1 MKKQTLILW
10 LAAFVFSMSPQT
22 VYAVD
27 ENANVPALVSEQ
39 TWAVSGQWVEKDGDT
54 YYQYSDGSYAKGWV
68 VIEGTE
74 YYFYSWGRLCRSD
87 LSKDGYLVDQN
98 GHRVTTQGWCE
109 VPDAYDNLETYYIK
123 ENGKAAV
130 GWNTI
135 DGKDYYFA
143 TYDGVLKRTGITN
156 DGYLVDE
163 NGAKV
168 TEKGWHQLR
177 WDSGYLYWYYVKED
191 GKAAKGWADIDGKE
205 YYFNSTLGVLETDEI
220 TPDGYL
226 IDHNGAKVTGEG
238 WHQLQNKYDNV
249 VWCYIKSDG
258 KPALGWNTI
267 DGKEYF
273 FNKGNG
279 KLKVD
284 QILKDGYYVD
294 ENGVKVSE
302 PGWRTRTDSSGNS
315 YWMYIKNDGKAATG
329 WTTIGGKDYFF
340 DQSNGKLKVDQI
352 LKDGYYVD
360 ENGVKISEPGW
371 RTRTDSS
378 GDSYWI
384 YIKSDGKIALGW
396 NTINGKEYYFYTY
409 NGKLAVDRIL
419 DDGSYVDKTGAKVG
433 EPGWHTMTDSYG
445 ESYWIYIKSDGKIAL
460 GWNTINGKDYH
471 FTSYSGR
478 LETER
483 ITNDGYLVGS
493 DGAVVKGTW
502 AKIWGYSYFYTDSEG
517 RPYKNTWKWID
528 GKCYYFHEDG
538 RMAANEYIDGNFVDG
553 NGVWIENYVTGT
565 WINDGQGFWFRY
577 DTGGYPWSEFKVIN
591 GRTYYFDYYGYSV
604 RGWQWID
611 GNYYYFEGFGE
622 MVTGWQVIGN
632 TWYYFNADGK
642 MQTGLLNNGYL
653 MQSNGALAVNAWVW
667 TNNNYYYGDSNGIP
681 VKNGWKWINGSW
693 YYFYSDGTLAR
704 NTNINGSYVD
714 SSGAWITDQWVYSSY
729 AGKYWYRYA
738 NGSYPYSTFK
748 TIGGQTYYFDEAGYM
763 ATGWR
768 WIGDSY
774 YYFNASGYMQ
784 TGWQVIGNVWYYF
797 NADGKMVTGLQTI
810 EGYQYYFASSGA
822 MQTGWLQLNNE
833 WYYFVSGGWA
843 PKGWQW
849 IDEKWYYFYEDG
861 TMARNVYIEGN
872 YVDWSGVWVA

>member
-123 ENGKAAV
+123 EDGKAAV

-135 DGKDYYFA
+135 DGKEYYFDRL
-143 TYDGVLKRTGITN
+143 DGVLERVGITN
-156 DGYLVDE
+156 DGYLLDE
-163 NGAKV
+163 SGAKV
-168 TEKGWHQLR
+168 TEKGWRQLR

-191 GKAAKGWADIDGKE
+191 GKAAVGWTAIDGKE
-205 YYFNSTLGVLETDEI
+205 YYFSSSLGVLETNQI

-226 IDHNGAKVTGEG
+226 LDQNGVKVTGEG
-238 WHQLQNKYDNV
+238 WKKLPNMYDNIK
-249 VWCYIKSDG
+249 WYYIKSDG
-258 KPALGWNTI
+258 KPATGWNLI
-267 DGKEYF
+267 NGKEYF
-273 FNKGNG
+273 FNTYSGELEVNR
-279 KLKVD
+279 
-284 QILKDGYYVD
+284 ITKDGYYVD
-294 ENGVKVSE
+294 GNGEKVSE
-302 PGWRTRTDSSGNS
+302 PGWHAYTNTVGN
-315 YWMYIKNDGKAATG
+315 T
-329 WTTIGGKDYFF
+329 
-340 DQSNGKLKVDQI
+340 
-352 LKDGYYVD
+352 
-360 ENGVKISEPGW
+360 
-371 RTRTDSS
+371 
-378 GDSYWI
+378 YWI
-384 YIKSDGKIALGW
+384 YIKSDRKIATGW
-396 NTINGKEYYFYTY
+396 NTINGKDYYFDSYD
-409 NGKLAVDRIL
+409 GELEVDRIL
-419 DDGSYVDKTGAKVG
+419 NDGFYVDTTGAKVG
-433 EPGWHTMTDSYG
+433 EPGWHVISDSYG
-445 ESYWIYIKSDGKIAL
+445 NSDWIYIKSDGKAAV

-748 TIGGQTYYFDEAGYM
+748 TIGGQTYYFDESGYM

-849 IDEKWYYFYEDG
+849 INGKCYYFYDDG
-861 TMARNVYIEGN
+861 TMARDTYIGES
-872 YVDWSGVWVA
+872 YVDGSGAWIP